1 MSHIDAVLDR
11 LISQAIDHIAA
22 DEPTEAIEDLIE
34 IRLRAESWG
43 RTMTARTKAT
53 TL

>member
-1 MSHIDAVLDR
+1 MYSDAVLDQ
-11 LISQAIDHIAA
+11 LISQAIDQILDGEPHVAIATLVQA
-22 DEPTEAIEDLIE
+22 
-34 IRLRAESWG
+34 RQRAESWG